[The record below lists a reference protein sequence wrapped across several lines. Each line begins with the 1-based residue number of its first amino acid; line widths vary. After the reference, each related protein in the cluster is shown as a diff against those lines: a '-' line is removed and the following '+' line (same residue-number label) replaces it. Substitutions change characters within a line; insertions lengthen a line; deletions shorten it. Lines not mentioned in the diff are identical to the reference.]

1 MKWLL
6 LLLTPLLFAA
16 GGKVD
21 DSLTIYF
28 FVSEKC
34 PICQYY
40 TKKINQITK
49 DYPNHQFVL
58 IFPNKLSSAE
68 TMGEFKKKYKISAQM
83 QLDHDH
89 KLVQKFGATVTP
101 EVVVY
106 NSGENKVLYQGR
118 IDDNYYRVGKR
129 KTKVQSNDLVDA
141 LKSISNK
148 TEIAEP
154 KTTPVG
160 CFITQKTTK

>member
-6 LLLTPLLFAA
+6 LLFVPLLFSATEKA
-16 GGKVD
+16 D
-21 DSLTIYF
+21 ESLKIYF

-40 TKKINQITK
+40 TKKINQVSA
-49 DYPNHQFVL
+49 DYPKHEVVL
-58 IFPNKLSSAE
+58 VFPNQLSSLE
-68 TMGEFKKKYKISAQM
+68 TMEAFREKYKIAAKM

-106 NSGENKVLYQGR
+106 NPNTSAVLYQGR

-129 KTKVQSNDLVDA
+129 RNKVQSDDLVNA
-141 LKSISNK
+141 LTSIANNTEISNA
-148 TEIAEP
+148 T
-154 KTTPVG
+154 TTPVG